1 MKRRIEF
8 RVAPGGIEE
17 LRFNG
22 LELRDRNT
30 GDPLAECSAEEA
42 AEPGMVLFGMRAG
55 DPGRQVPG
63 TRDGYQCAR
72 CGEGMRLAPSGQRLA
87 ASGAVTWCVECIP
100 FFGGPEA

>member
-17 LRFNG
+17 LR
-22 LELRDRNT
+22 
-30 GDPLAECSAEEA
+30 
-42 AEPGMVLFGMRAG
+42 
-55 DPGRQVPG
+55 
-63 TRDGYQCAR
+63 TRGGYQCAR
-72 CGEGMRLAPSGQRLA
+72 CGEGMRLAPSGQRIA